1 MDEPP
6 ASQQVVTD
14 QTIIGTPA
22 RCTKCD
28 YDLKGL
34 PDDVPCPECGTM
46 PSRVV
51 HIPRYCISCG
61 YMLIGLPIAGPCPEC
76 GTPVA
81 LSLREPWLA
90 SAGRAYLESLRKGF
104 TMVLNGILWTVV
116 LGAAMILLS
125 SLIAFGVLPVGMAL
139 VELAGT
145 GFGLV
150 ISAMLYVG
158 YWHATTPD
166 PANVAEETPSSPR
179 NVVRGTV
186 LAQGA
191 LQVVQM
197 VLQAF
202 TLTGGTGPSMLLDI
216 ATTVLGVLGLVAWA
230 VQYFAM
236 MRYVRWLA
244 GRVPDSFVIHR
255 TKRYMWL
262 LPVLTIVGAACV
274 FIGPLV
280 ALVLYWNLLNRFNK
294 HVKSILTTGEPEPL
308 AKM

>member
-6 ASQQVVTD
+6 ASQPVVTD
-14 QTIIGTPA
+14 QLILGTPA
-22 RCTKCD
+22 RCTKCA

-34 PDDVPCPECGTM
+34 PDDAPCPECGTM

-61 YMLIGLPIAGPCPEC
+61 YLLIGLPITGPCPEC

-90 SAGRAYLESLRKGF
+90 SAGRAYLESLHKGF
-104 TMVLNGILWTVV
+104 RMVLNGILLMVALGVVMVV
-116 LGAAMILLS
+116 LSVLIASRLLPLGMAMIE
-125 SLIAFGVLPVGMAL
+125 LI
-139 VELAGT
+139 GT
-145 GFGLV
+145 GFGLA

-166 PANVAEETPSSPR
+166 PSNVAEEAASSPR

-202 TLTGGTGPSMLLDI
+202 ALTGGTAPSMLI
-216 ATTVLGVLGLVAWA
+216 EITTSVLGVIGLVAWA
-230 VQYFAM
+230 IQFFAM

-244 GRVPDSFVIHR
+244 GRVPDAFIIRR

-262 LPVLTIVGAACV
+262 LPVLTIVGAACF

-280 ALVLYWNLLNRFNK
+280 AMLLYWRLLSRFK
-294 HVKSILTTGEPEPL
+294 AHVQSILDTGEPASLE
-308 AKM
+308 KM